1 MDSFGT
7 ASQLQV
13 GDRSYKIYRLGAL
26 KQHGFA
32 VERLP
37 YSLRILLEG
46 LLRTENGSS
55 VRRDDIEALATKSCE
70 LRHPPQFVC
79 FRK

>member
-13 GDRSYKIYRLGAL
+13 GDRTYKIYRLAAL
-26 KQHGFA
+26 KRHGFA

-46 LLRTENGSS
+46 LLRTENGTS
-55 VRRDDIEALATKSCE
+55 VRRDDIEALAGW
-70 LRHPPQFVC
+70 RPN
-79 FRK
+79 

>member
-13 GDRSYKIYRLGAL
+13 RDRTYKIYRLDAL
-26 KQHGFA
+26 KRHGFA

-37 YSLRILLEG
+37 
-46 LLRTENGSS
+46 
-55 VRRDDIEALATKSCE
+55 
-70 LRHPPQFVC
+70 
-79 FRK
+79 